1 MGGKGALSMYSQ
13 TQSRG
18 KMRTR
23 FGRPNWERDLL
34 SPPLMSPAFYTPMET
49 QVRRASPW
57 HRASRNL
64 GVGLWVWWGEGR
76 FYFSKTQWNWLG
88 GHSVR
93 EEPQK
98 SCPRGALPL
107 AETGRDA

>member
-1 MGGKGALSMYSQ
+1 MGGMGAISMYSQ
-13 TQSRG
+13 TQNRG
-18 KMRTR
+18 KMRTHFR
-23 FGRPNWERDLL
+23 GLNWERDLL
-34 SPPLMSPAFYTPMET
+34 FSLMSPAFYTPTET
-49 QVRRASPW
+49 QVRGASPW
-57 HRASRNL
+57 HRASWNL

-107 AETGRDA
+107 AETGIDA